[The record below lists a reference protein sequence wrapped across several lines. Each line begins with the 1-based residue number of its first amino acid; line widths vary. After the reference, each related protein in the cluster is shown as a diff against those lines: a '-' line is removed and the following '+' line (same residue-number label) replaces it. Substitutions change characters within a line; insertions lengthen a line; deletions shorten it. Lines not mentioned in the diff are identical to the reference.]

1 MNFTLLPGYNLWPTK
16 PWKFFSKDTTS
27 CIFTAMKGTCQR
39 KLFEKLSSNGC
50 SIRYPEN
57 TELIYCRTKDLE

>member
-1 MNFTLLPGYNLWPTK
+1 
-16 PWKFFSKDTTS
+16 
-27 CIFTAMKGTCQR
+27 MKGTCQR